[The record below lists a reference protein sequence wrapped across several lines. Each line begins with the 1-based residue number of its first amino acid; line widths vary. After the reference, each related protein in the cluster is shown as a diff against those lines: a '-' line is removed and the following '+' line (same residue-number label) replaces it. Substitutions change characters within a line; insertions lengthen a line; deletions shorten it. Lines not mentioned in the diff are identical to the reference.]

1 MTVAVPTPPP
11 VQPPVPTPSEQVT
24 ALAEALNSGTMQTVR
39 KMLRALHPAEVAQLL
54 ESLPRAQRFI
64 VWGMLDHEHDG
75 EVLLEVGDEVRVSLI
90 GEMDEDALVSATEGL
105 DIDDLADL
113 LADLPE
119 AVSSQIL
126 NDMDQ
131 QYRSRLEAVLTYDED
146 TAGGLMDTSVITVR
160 ADVTLEVVLR
170 YLRRHESI
178 PSHTDVLMVVD
189 RFEHYRGVL
198 PITALLLHDPDTLVG
213 EVMESDRPPIPAE
226 MPDGAVAAVFEDRDL
241 VSAAVV
247 DENNLLLGRITV
259 DDVVDVIRDEGV
271 ETLHSYVGLSE
282 DEDLF
287 DSVLSAS
294 RRRAVWLGVNLV
306 TAFIA
311 AAAIGLFQDTLERV
325 VALAVLMPIVA
336 SMGGI
341 AGSQTLILV
350 IRGMALGQVSSQ
362 NVRALLLKEL
372 GVGLVNSLVWCGV
385 VALVAGLWFDT
396 WMIGAVIALALI
408 ANMVFAALTGV
419 LLPPTLRRLNIDPAL
434 AGGVLLTTVTDV
446 VGFVAFLGLG
456 TALLL

>member
-1 MTVAVPTPPP
+1 MTDPAATPPP
-11 VQPPVPTPSEQVT
+11 TQVPARTPSAQVT
-24 ALAEALNSGTMQTVR
+24 ALAEALNSGTMQSVR
-39 KMLRALHPAEVAQLL
+39 QMLRALHPAEVAQLL

-75 EVLLEVGDEVRVSLI
+75 EVLLEVGDEVRASLI
-90 GEMDEDALVSATEGL
+90 NEMDEDALVSATEGL

-113 LADLPE
+113 LVDLPE

-160 ADVTLEVVLR
+160 ADVELEVVLR
-170 YLRRHESI
+170 YLRRHDSI

-189 RFEHYRGVL
+189 RFEHYLGVL
-198 PITALLLHDPDTLVG
+198 PISALLLHDPDTLVG
-213 EVMESDRPPIPAE
+213 EVMRPDPPPIPAN
-226 MPDGAVAAVFEDRDL
+226 MPDSTVAAIFEDRDL

-247 DENNLLLGRITV
+247 DKNNLLLGRITV

-271 ETLHSYVGLSE
+271 EALHSYVGLSE

-311 AAAIGLFQDTLERV
+311 AAAIGLFQDTLQRV
-325 VALAVLMPIVA
+325 VALAVLMPVVA

-350 IRGMALGQVSSQ
+350 IRGMALGQVSAQ
-362 NVRALLLKEL
+362 NMRALLFKEL
-372 GVGLVNSLVWCGV
+372 GVGLLNSLIWCGV
-385 VALVAGLWFDT
+385 VALVAGLWFGT

-408 ANMVFAALTGV
+408 ANMAFAALAGV
-419 LLPPTLRRLNIDPAL
+419 LLPPALQRLHIDPAL

-446 VGFVAFLGLG
+446 VGFVAFLALG

>member
-1 MTVAVPTPPP
+1 MAASTPAPP
-11 VQPPVPTPSEQVT
+11 LSRTPAQTPSAHVAE
-24 ALAEALNSGTMQTVR
+24 LAEALNSGTMQAVR
-39 KMLRALHPAEVAQLL
+39 QMLRALHPAEVAQLL

-64 VWGMLDHEHDG
+64 VWGMLDREHDG
-75 EVLLEVGDEVRVSLI
+75 EVLLEVGDEVRASLI
-90 GEMDEDALVSATEGL
+90 GEMDEDALVGATEGL

-113 LADLPE
+113 LVDLPE
-119 AVSSQIL
+119 AVSAQVL
-126 NDMDQ
+126 NDMGQ

-160 ADVTLEVVLR
+160 ADVSLEVVLR
-170 YLRRHESI
+170 YLRRHDSI

-189 RFEHYRGVL
+189 RFERYLGVL
-198 PITALLLHDPDTLVG
+198 PISALLLHDPNTLVG
-213 EVMESDRPPIPAE
+213 EVMEPEPPPIPAD
-226 MPDGAVAAVFEDRDL
+226 MPDRTVAAIFEDRDL

-271 ETLHSYVGLSE
+271 EALHRHVGLGE

-287 DSVLSAS
+287 DSALSAS
-294 RRRAVWLGVNLV
+294 RRRAVWLGVNLI

-311 AAAIGLFQDTLERV
+311 AAAIGLFQDALQRV

-362 NVRALLLKEL
+362 NIRALLAKEL
-372 GVGLVNSLVWCGV
+372 GVGLLNSFIWCGV
-385 VALVAGLWFDT
+385 VALVAGLWFET
-396 WMIGAVIALALI
+396 WMIGVVIALALI
-408 ANMVFAALTGV
+408 VNMVCAALAGV
-419 LLPPTLRRLNIDPAL
+419 LLPPALRRLRVDPAL
-434 AGGVLLTTVTDV
+434 AGGVILTTVTDV
-446 VGFVAFLGLG
+446 VGFATFLALG
-456 TALLL
+456 SALLL

>member
-1 MTVAVPTPPP
+1 
-11 VQPPVPTPSEQVT
+11 
-24 ALAEALNSGTMQTVR
+24 
-39 KMLRALHPAEVAQLL
+39 
-54 ESLPRAQRFI
+54 
-64 VWGMLDHEHDG
+64 
-75 EVLLEVGDEVRVSLI
+75 
-90 GEMDEDALVSATEGL
+90 
-105 DIDDLADL
+105 
-113 LADLPE
+113 
-119 AVSSQIL
+119 
-126 NDMDQ
+126 MDQ

-294 RRRAVWLGVNLV
+294 RRRAVWLGVNLI

-372 GVGLVNSLVWCGV
+372 GRRAGQQPGLVRRGRIGRRSVVRYLDDRRSHRAGADRQHGV
-385 VALVAGLWFDT
+385 R
-396 WMIGAVIALALI
+396 GADRR
-408 ANMVFAALTGV
+408 AAAT
-419 LLPPTLRRLNIDPAL
+419 DPAAPEHRSRRWL
-434 AGGVLLTTVTDV
+434 AVCS
-446 VGFVAFLGLG
+446 
-456 TALLL
+456 